1 MPFMEKELNWE
12 NLQEEQGKF
21 ALGYILVKEI
31 QSQMLLRNLSEPLH
45 LAVIVN
51 IDLNGKLKIGSCN
64 PKLPTDFNAL
74 TDDEKI
80 TRLLRANVSENDII
94 EALSKSTL

>member
-1 MPFMEKELNWE
+1 MEKELNWDT
-12 NLQEEQGKF
+12 LQDEQGKF

-31 QSQMLLRNLSEPLH
+31 QSQMLLRSLSEPLH

-51 IDLNGKLKIGSCN
+51 IDLNGKLEIGSYN
-64 PKLPTDFNAL
+64 PKLPADFNAL

-80 TRLLRANVSENDII
+80 TRLLRANVDSGEIV
-94 EALSKSTL
+94 EVLSKSTL

>member
-31 QSQMLLRNLSEPLH
+31 QNQMLLKNLSEPLH

-51 IDLNGKLKIGSCN
+51 IDLNGKLEIGSCN
-64 PKLPTDFNAL
+64 PKLPIEFDTL

>member
-1 MPFMEKELNWE
+1 MEKELNWDT
-12 NLQEEQGKF
+12 LQDEQGKF

-51 IDLNGKLKIGSCN
+51 IDLNGKLEIGSYN
-64 PKLPTDFNAL
+64 PKLPADFNAL

-80 TRLLRANVSENDII
+80 TRLLRANVDSDEII
-94 EALSKSTL
+94 GVLSKSTL

>member
-1 MPFMEKELNWE
+1 MEKELNWDT
-12 NLQEEQGKF
+12 LQDEQGKF

-51 IDLNGKLKIGSCN
+51 IDLNGKLEIGSCN

-80 TRLLRANVSENDII
+80 TRLLRANVDSGEIV
-94 EALSKSTL
+94 EVLSKSTL

>member
-1 MPFMEKELNWE
+1 MEKELNWDT
-12 NLQEEQGKF
+12 LQDEQGKF

-31 QSQMLLRNLSEPLH
+31 QSQMLLRSLAEPLH

-51 IDLNGKLKIGSCN
+51 IDLNGKLEIGSCN

-80 TRLLRANVSENDII
+80 TRLLRANVDSDEII
-94 EALSKSTL
+94 DVLSKSTL

>member
-31 QSQMLLRNLSEPLH
+31 QNQMLLKSLSEPLH

-51 IDLNGKLKIGSCN
+51 IDLNGKLEIGACN
-64 PKLPTDFNAL
+64 PRLPIEFDTL

-94 EALSKSTL
+94 GVLSKSTL